1 MTGVSRAPGEEGGV
15 GLARAGRLHVLPQ
28 APGQGAARSATYQ
41 LSGAQQP
48 EVGSYFRVFN
58 NSRLYRII
66 LLKCPSYFL
75 MSSCSL
81 SAYQ

>member
-1 MTGVSRAPGEEGGV
+1 MTGVSRAPSEEGGV

-41 LSGAQQP
+41 LSGARQP

-58 NSRLYRII
+58 NSRLYYMDRVRSNICMKITI
-66 LLKCPSYFL
+66 L
-75 MSSCSL
+75 
-81 SAYQ
+81 